1 MLKFSTIKFIL
12 LRKLMLHRCGS
23 FFFSTRKLKEK
34 AFLQTIGSGAYGAPQ
49 SLLVQSHSHKLLFNC
64 GEGTKRIA
72 LENNIALKNLAGM
85 FFTSCSWRHVS
96 GIPALL
102 AQFSISEEKNSNAFN
117 LYGPPALE
125 NFLCDYSKLDNE
137 LDAPSRCS
145 VLNSEEVIFNESLVV
160 KPVPLFLEGSNN
172 MSSKDIN
179 SKYILAYIC
188 TFPTKEEILSTNKL
202 ISTGV
207 PPEPSVG
214 SLKDETPVELSIGKL
229 ITPPD
234 DLIHSYKEST
244 CIVLEIPSVEYL
256 ESLISSSDFDKY
268 KKEGT
273 CNEPEENDL
282 KIIVHFSPPEVMKD
296 SRYRQWVNSFS
307 PSVSH
312 LVINSRN
319 SCLGLHS
326 PVIMQ
331 LQLHQILPNVFPLH
345 CNPGVP
351 FVSFGT
357 DIPIEEDI
365 LIPQFTSE
373 YKFDGTTIQSSSA
386 LLYHIKPFKEFDSS
400 SRPFVNPKQVL
411 YNCQESESI
420 LNSIENLNA
429 KFAELNQEKN
439 SASRNHYPSFLFLGT
454 GSSFGTG
461 TRNNSGILISL
472 CQESCVL
479 LDCGEGT
486 LNQLIRFLG
495 KDETMSTL
503 RKLKLVFISHR
514 HQDHH
519 IGLIALLN
527 ERKKAFMEAG
537 IKDVPI
543 LYILAPQE
551 IIRFVNKLSHNFSFD
566 FENILFINNYDLSK
580 KNFEKLPIHKA
591 IKSLQLEQVTVVNV
605 PHLDRSFG
613 VALTHKDGWK
623 VVYSGDTAPSTNL
636 ISIGKNCDLL
646 IHEATFEDGMEERA
660 FLTCHTT
667 FSQAIHVGEDMNA
680 KFTILT
686 HFSQRYP
693 KIPLFEENT
702 LREKNVGIAFDCM
715 KVTFE
720 DFPYLRHL
728 YPTLKEMFS
737 EDYSILK
744 RKSFIS
750 D

>member
-12 LRKLMLHRCGS
+12 LR
-23 FFFSTRKLKEK
+23 
-34 AFLQTIGSGAYGAPQ
+34 
-49 SLLVQSHSHKLLFNC
+49 KLLFNC

-102 AQFSISEEKNSNAFN
+102 AQFSTSEEKNSNAFN

-125 NFLCDYSKLDNE
+125 NFLRDYSKLDNE

-179 SKYILAYIC
+179 SKYILAYIY
-188 TFPTKEEILSTNKL
+188 
-202 ISTGV
+202 
-207 PPEPSVG
+207 
-214 SLKDETPVELSIGKL
+214 
-229 ITPPD
+229 

-296 SRYRQWVNSFS
+296 SRYRQWVNSFP

-331 LQLHQILPNVFPLH
+331 LQLNQILPNVFPLH
-345 CNPGVP
+345 RNPGVP
-351 FVSFGT
+351 FVSFGA

-386 LLYHIKPFKEFDSS
+386 LLYHIKPFKEFDS
-400 SRPFVNPKQVL
+400 
-411 YNCQESESI
+411 
-420 LNSIENLNA
+420 
-429 KFAELNQEKN
+429 
-439 SASRNHYPSFLFLGT
+439 
-454 GSSFGTG
+454 
-461 TRNNSGILISL
+461 
-472 CQESCVL
+472 QESCVL

-537 IKDVPI
+537 RRPI

-613 VALTHKDGWK
+613 VALTHKDG
-623 VVYSGDTAPSTNL
+623 N
-636 ISIGKNCDLL
+636 I
-646 IHEATFEDGMEERA
+646 
-660 FLTCHTT
+660 
-667 FSQAIHVGEDMNA
+667 
-680 KFTILT
+680 
-686 HFSQRYP
+686 
-693 KIPLFEENT
+693 
-702 LREKNVGIAFDCM
+702 
-715 KVTFE
+715 
-720 DFPYLRHL
+720 
-728 YPTLKEMFS
+728 
-737 EDYSILK
+737 
-744 RKSFIS
+744 
-750 D
+750 